1 MTADERPSQS
11 IEPTS
16 EASGLHRSLGAW
28 QLWGIAVGLVISGD
42 YFGWSYGW
50 GHAGTLGFLITTGVV
65 AIFYAVFVLC
75 YTELCC
81 AIPHAG
87 GPFAYAQ
94 VALGRRW
101 AALAGCAGLLAYV
114 LVPPA
119 VALAIGAYVGINV
132 PGLEARW
139 GAWCAFAVFVVLNM
153 RGVRLAASFELVIT
167 LLAVVELLVFAG
179 VVAPG
184 FAWSRF
190 VAGGWAGQDSFS
202 PQVLP
207 GVLAALPFAIWFFF
221 GIEGAAMAAEEVKSP
236 QRAVPRALLWGL
248 LTLLGLALLVM
259 VMAGGVGDWRALS
272 NINDPLPQA
281 MLLVVGGQSGW
292 LHMLVGLGLL
302 GLVASFH
309 GFLLSG
315 SRQMYAMAREGF
327 LPAWLGVLHP
337 RWRTPHRALGVQGLL
352 GAGLVALDNNLSW
365 AGQSLT
371 ANLVTLSVLACLVM
385 YAVSMA
391 ALLRLRL
398 KQPDLTR
405 PFVAPFHPWS
415 ALLAGALA
423 LAFTG
428 IVAWLNP
435 FNALL
440 FGAALATLTF
450 SVHRR

>member
-1 MTADERPSQS
+1 MKTDIQ
-11 IEPTS
+11 
-16 EASGLHRSLGAW
+16 LHRTMGAW
-28 QLWGIAVGLVISGD
+28 SLWGIAVGLVISGD

-65 AIFYAVFVLC
+65 AVFFAVFVLC

-87 GPFAYAQ
+87 GPFAYAH
-94 VALGRRW
+94 VALGRGW

-119 VALAIGAYVGINV
+119 VALAIGAYVGVNV
-132 PGLEARW
+132 PGLQAHW
-139 GAWCAFAVFVVLNM
+139 GAWGAFVLFVGLNV

-167 LLAVVELLVFAG
+167 LLAVFELIVFAG

-184 FAWSRF
+184 FEWSRF
-190 VAGGWAGQDSFS
+190 VAGGWAGQDDLSWS
-202 PQVLP
+202 VLP

-236 QRAVPRALLWGL
+236 QQAVPRALLLGL

-259 VMAGGVGDWRALS
+259 IMAGGVGDWRNLS
-272 NINDPLPQA
+272 NLNDPLPQA
-281 MLLVVGGQSGW
+281 MLTVVGHESGW
-292 LHMLVGLGLL
+292 VHMLVGLGLL
-302 GLVASFH
+302 GLIASFH

-315 SRQMYAMAREGF
+315 SRQVYAMARDGF
-327 LPAWLGVLHP
+327 LPASLGVLHP
-337 RWRTPHRALGVQGLL
+337 RWRTPHRALCLQGAIGALL
-352 GAGLVALDNNLSW
+352 VGLDSQVSW

-391 ALLRLRL
+391 ALLALRA
-398 KQPDLTR
+398 KQPDLPR
-405 PFVAPFHPWS
+405 PFVAPLHPWS
-415 ALLAGALA
+415 AWLALGMA
-423 LAFTG
+423 LAFVIT
-428 IVAWLNP
+428 VAWLNP
-435 FNALL
+435 LNTL
-440 FGAALATLTF
+440 FFTLTLAVLTLWL
-450 SVHRR
+450 SRHESGSAPNG